1 MNDDIDMFVKFLA
14 ETDKML
20 IEKDQ
25 NHNLTKEQKELLKKF
40 VDECYKN
47 YKNKKSYKNILTTE
61 QMFDINIK
69 EAYIN
74 IKE

>member
-1 MNDDIDMFVKFLA
+1 MSAIKIIK
-14 ETDKML
+14 T
-20 IEKDQ
+20 
-25 NHNLTKEQKELLKKF
+25 
-40 VDECYKN
+40 
-47 YKNKKSYKNILTTE
+47 KKSYKNILTTE

>member
-47 YKNKKSYKNILTTE
+47 YKNKKV
-61 QMFDINIK
+61 IK
-69 EAYIN
+69 TY
-74 IKE
+74 